1 MISAEKVFLM
11 SNVKCQAID
20 FPLLPTGPLKCT
32 WDLVFCRH
40 CCWNSGGKIGF
51 LVDHSD
57 RQSNEWFSHYSSI
70 CPSQNFTIDAFL
82 TECRHHNCSFA
93 ANLGNILISGSR
105 SVEFKSGGSW
115 LWGTVVILF
124 SKTGFVVFTN
134 LQKTKIETLDVDFTT
149 VGKIWSAMIYKCGVS

>member
-1 MISAEKVFLM
+1 MHLR
-11 SNVKCQAID
+11 CG
-20 FPLLPTGPLKCT
+20 LLP
-32 WDLVFCRH
+32 
-40 CCWNSGGKIGF
+40 CCCGNSGGKIGF

-105 SVEFKSGGSW
+105 SVELKSEESW

-124 SKTGFVVFTN
+124 SKTGFVVFTD
-134 LQKTKIETLDVDFTT
+134 LQKTKIWNSWHRFHKSGKKLKCYDLLMWRVLDVALGAVGGGLWAVSFTLKPL
-149 VGKIWSAMIYKCGVS
+149 VSMIR